1 MPTKYSHQHQ
11 TLAKLAQGL
20 SALLG
25 PISLLLIV
33 SLPIIFF
40 VPLLTTNFWFF
51 MQTNITLAHAVSDLF
66 RIDRFLF
73 VVVVVFGILFPFI
86 KAAMSVLCWYHF
98 EISKAGRYLEA
109 LSYVAT
115 LSMLDIMLLAFFVVA
130 FKGVGIG
137 TVHVRY
143 GLYIY
148 ASLVMA
154 SLFLN
159 LAMTPVAKRIQL
171 RQNRTSMQQQ
181 ET

>member
-1 MPTKYSHQHQ
+1 MSRDQAHHHP
-11 TLAKLAQGL
+11 TLARLARGK
-20 SALLG
+20 SALFG

-51 MQTNITLAHAVSDLF
+51 MQTDITLAHAISELF
-66 RIDRFLF
+66 QIDKFLF
-73 VVVVVFGILFPFI
+73 AVVVLFGVVFPFL
-86 KAAMSVLCWYHF
+86 KASMSVVCWYHF
-98 EISKAGRYLEA
+98 EIYTAGRCLEA
-109 LSYVAT
+109 LSYVAK
-115 LSMLDIMLLAFFVVA
+115 LSMLDIMMLAFFVVA
-130 FKGVGIG
+130 FEGVGIG

-143 GLYIY
+143 GLYVY

-154 SLFLN
+154 SLVLN

-171 RQNRTSMQQQ
+171 QQKQQ